1 MPFFCYMMFVA
12 LYLGV
17 QMFQGLSYLDI
28 GFYMSGYLHFT
39 DEPLVSYYLGQWLM
53 TFVMS
58 SALGKVFG
66 ITSYMGFRVLHL
78 VFVLLSQTVVY
89 FYLKR
94 YIRKRYIFLGLILA
108 TFSHFGGYTEINY
121 NDYSIGLLTLAV
133 MAYHTAVLRNR
144 KRFVFLS
151 GVFVGL
157 AIFFRLT
164 NLTFI
169 GLPFAA
175 LLISFRYK
183 AELSWLG
190 QAVSFFVG
198 VAAGTAV
205 TVSIVYIL
213 GMSDVVLMTLKDITG
228 MITRHDDPHTAMSV
242 VMNYYRIFKEELK
255 CGAIMAL
262 LTLLLVVVLAGRWRY
277 KKLMA
282 IIVPL
287 VVMVNIYFWEPSA
300 NITVGICLM
309 ALVVLFVADN
319 LKSEVAWLF
328 LLSLYVPIVFP
339 LGSNAEVEFYGKDVC
354 FLSLPLALTV
364 IANIG
369 CLQPSALRPSYFKAL
384 ILSYVSICI
393 AFLATNIKRTM
404 MEDGNRLQC
413 RYMIES
419 PVARGIYTTKEN
431 ADMHNYLL
439 KKLKPMI
446 PNGSYLICDFSIPI
460 IEMLGCKPFA
470 VFSTRFTSNSMSSH
484 YISVAYNETG
494 KLPFLLMD
502 RENRNDKD
510 RYVEQCLSAIKP
522 YRVLWHDDRFVL
534 KCPLENFK

>member
-1 MPFFCYMMFVA
+1 MPFFCYLMFVA

-17 QMFQGLSYLDI
+17 QMFQGLFYLDI
-28 GFYMSGYLHFT
+28 GFYMSGYRHFT

-53 TFVMS
+53 TFVTS

-78 VFVLLSQTVVY
+78 TFVLLFQAVVY

-133 MAYHTAVLRNR
+133 MAYHTGVLRNR

-151 GVFVGL
+151 GAFVGL

-183 AELSWLG
+183 TVLSWFG
-190 QAVSFFVG
+190 QTASFFAG
-198 VAAGTAV
+198 VAAGTTV
-205 TVSIVYIL
+205 IVSIVYML
-213 GMSDVVLMTLKDITG
+213 GMSDVMLMTLKDITG
-228 MITRHDDPHTAMSV
+228 MITSRDDPHTAISI
-242 VMNYYRIFKEELK
+242 VMNYYHIFKDELK
-255 CGAIMAL
+255 GGAVMAL
-262 LTLLLVVVLAGRWRY
+262 ITIPVVIVLAGRWRY

-282 IIVPL
+282 IIVPF
-287 VVMVNIYFWEPSA
+287 VVMVNIYFGEPSA
-300 NITVGICLM
+300 NITVGICLV
-309 ALVVLFVADN
+309 ALVILFVVDN
-319 LKSEVAWLF
+319 IKSEVAWLF

-354 FLSLPLALTV
+354 FLSLPLALTIV
-364 IANIG
+364 ANMG
-369 CLQPSALRPSYFKAL
+369 NLLPSTLRPSYSKTL
-384 ILSYVSICI
+384 ILLYVSICI
-393 AFLATNIKRTM
+393 AFFATNIKRAM

-413 RYMIES
+413 RYTIES

-439 KKLKPMI
+439 KTLKPMI
-446 PNGSYLICDFSIPI
+446 PDGSYMICDFSLPI
-460 IEMLGCKPFA
+460 IEMFGCKPFA
-470 VFSTRFTSNSMSSH
+470 VFSTRFSSNSMSRH

-510 RYVEQCLSAIKP
+510 RYVEQCLSDIKP

-534 KCPLENFK
+534 KCPVEN